1 MRKKLRQPKGYD
13 DLSAD
18 ALSRIIEMAWE
29 DRTPFEAIK
38 AQFGFDEKSVIRI
51 MRSQLKRRSFEL
63 WRSRVTARCTKHQYK
78 RPASVLRHHC
88 PTQYKIRSR

>member
-1 MRKKLRQPKGYD
+1 MRKKLRHPKGYD

-18 ALSRIIEMAWE
+18 ARSRIIEMAWE

-51 MRSQLKRRSFEL
+51 MRSQLKSRSFEL